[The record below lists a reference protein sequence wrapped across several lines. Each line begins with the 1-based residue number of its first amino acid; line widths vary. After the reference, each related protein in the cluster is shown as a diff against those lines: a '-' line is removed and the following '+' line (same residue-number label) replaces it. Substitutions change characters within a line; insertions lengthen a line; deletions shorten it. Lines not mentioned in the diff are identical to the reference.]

1 MKNKILSIIFIL
13 SLILLPSNVALAGGG
28 SFTSFGSLLKTVV
41 QIAATVAVVYVVMS
55 IPSPQWLSSYVTV
68 GSFTP
73 PLVTAVQTFAG
84 NILLVGEV
92 LCGLEQN
99 NPVKTGCN
107 DSSNNN
113 AGSGNSS
120 SSGSGANTSQA
131 TNVTDGKVGGCS
143 SGNKLCG
150 TNSCIPAEATCCQSV
165 GLSGYCPAGNV
176 CTRDGICEVATAD
189 NTTCSNLQ
197 GTKCISPA
205 NSCGQT
211 NASSYKCDGSCTVF
225 AAPDSGCASPDITL
239 TVPSFV
245 EYGKECLI
253 TSKVNNATS
262 CSIDGTNVTVPNGTY
277 KTPPI
282 VATANFTMVCKNGSV
297 VTASKTVT
305 CRINPTYQE
314 F

>member
-1 MKNKILSIIFIL
+1 MKNKILSVFFIL

-28 SFTSFGSLLKTVV
+28 GITSIGKIF
-41 QIAATVAVVYVVMS
+41 VAVVVAIYAAPMLAAYTTGLSASTLSWVAAGASTALGVGYV
-55 IPSPQWLSSYVTV
+55 QCQ
-68 GSFTP
+68 G
-73 PLVTAVQTFAG
+73 G
-84 NILLVGEV
+84 
-92 LCGLEQN
+92 QN
-99 NPVKTGCN
+99 NVSFDGCG
-107 DSSNNN
+107 
-113 AGSGNSS
+113 GSGNSS
-120 SSGSGANTSQA
+120 SSGGSSGSSGSGANTSQA
-131 TNVTDGKVGGCS
+131 TNVTDGKVGSCS
-143 SGNKLCG
+143 SGYKLCG
-150 TNSCIPAEATCCQSV
+150 TGSCIPSEAVCCQNV
-165 GLSGYCPAGNV
+165 GLNGYCPAGNV
-176 CTRDGICEVATAD
+176 CTKDGTCEVATAD

-225 AAPDSGCASPDITL
+225 AAPDSGCATPDITL

-282 VATANFTMVCKNGSV
+282 VATANFTMVCQNGSV
-297 VTASKTVT
+297 VTAQKTVT
-305 CRINPTYQE
+305 CRLNPTYQE

>member
-1 MKNKILSIIFIL
+1 MKNKILSVVFIL
-13 SLILLPSNVALAGGG
+13 SLIFLPSNVALAKSGGITSLGKIFAVVVAVYLAYPLLIQTALGVSASTAGWIAVGAGAAVGVGYVQCAGGQNNVSFDGCGGSSGGSGGG
-28 SFTSFGSLLKTVV
+28 G
-41 QIAATVAVVYVVMS
+41 
-55 IPSPQWLSSYVTV
+55 
-68 GSFTP
+68 G
-73 PLVTAVQTFAG
+73 
-84 NILLVGEV
+84 
-92 LCGLEQN
+92 
-99 NPVKTGCN
+99 
-107 DSSNNN
+107 
-113 AGSGNSS
+113 
-120 SSGSGANTSQA
+120 GSGANTSQTTPA
-131 TNVTDGKVGGCS
+131 ANVADGKVGSCS
-143 SGNKLCG
+143 SGYKLCG
-150 TNSCIPAEATCCQSV
+150 TGSCIPSEAVCCQNV
-165 GLSGYCPAGNV
+165 GLNGYCPAGNV
-176 CTRDGICEVATAD
+176 CTKDGTCEVATAD

-225 AAPDSGCASPDITL
+225 AAPDSGCATPDITL